1 MKKAFL
7 VLLILLLVLVII
19 FFSYD
24 NWMNELKHLIDVN
37 HVH

>member
-1 MKKAFL
+1 MKKVFL
-7 VLLILLLVLVII
+7 GLLILLVLVII

-24 NWMNELKHLIDVN
+24 NWLNELKHLIDVN

>member
-7 VLLILLLVLVII
+7 VLLILLVLVII

-24 NWMNELKHLIDVN
+24 NWLNELKHLIDVN

>member
-7 VLLILLLVLVII
+7 VLLILLVLVII

>member
-7 VLLILLLVLVII
+7 VLLILLLLVMI

-24 NWMNELKHLIDVN
+24 NWLNELKHLIDFN

>member
-7 VLLILLLVLVII
+7 GLSILLLLVII
-19 FFSYD
+19 FFLYD
-24 NWMNELKHLIDVN
+24 NWLNELKHLINVN

>member
-1 MKKAFL
+1 MKKAL
-7 VLLILLLVLVII
+7 LGLLILLVLVII

-24 NWMNELKHLIDVN
+24 NWLNELKHLIDVN

>member
-7 VLLILLLVLVII
+7 VLLILLLLVII

-24 NWMNELKHLIDVN
+24 NWLNELKHLIDVN

>member
-7 VLLILLLVLVII
+7 GLLILLILVII

-24 NWMNELKHLIDVN
+24 NWLNELKHLIDVN

>member
-1 MKKAFL
+1 MKKVFL
-7 VLLILLLVLVII
+7 GLLILLVLVII